1 MARFL
6 AAAFV
11 LVVAVAAAPASGGFV
26 PVQERILVGDDDRL
40 VLVDPATGQRTDL
53 DVQARAYDWAPD
65 GLAIAFAAAFGRT
78 RPPGRLWVVNADGSG
93 RRLLVPGIPHVGP
106 PEWSPDGS
114 MVAFTHAR
122 SPTAS
127 SLYVVRA
134 DGSGLRRLVH
144 GPLPTHPRWSPNGKR
159 LLYLNGKLTRRGL
172 YVADIRTGVI
182 KRLVDRVHYY
192 SASGWSPDGSMISY
206 VKQRR
211 LYVARSN
218 GTRRRRLSGL
228 VVWGNPVWA
237 PDGTRIAFE
246 SRRGPA
252 YRSDIWT
259 VRPNGAGLRR
269 LTHSGDTYAEDI
281 HPEWSPDGTKIAF
294 ISSRNRPAHRFHD
307 DLFVMNADGSCETLL
322 AGSQFLGP
330 PRWRP
335 RSDSGPP
342 LRCTTPG

>member
-1 MARFL
+1 M
-6 AAAFV
+6 V

-26 PVQERILVGDDDRL
+26 SGQERILIADEERL

-53 DVQARAYDWAPD
+53 DVQARSYDWSPD
-65 GLAIAFAAAFGRT
+65 GSAIAFAADPGRT
-78 RPPGRLWVVNADGSG
+78 SPPGRLWVMDADGSG
-93 RRLLVPGIPHVGP
+93 RRLLVQRIPHVGP

-114 MVAFTHAR
+114 MVAFTHFR
-122 SPTAS
+122 SPTVS

-134 DGSGLRRLVH
+134 DGSGIRRLVR

-159 LLYLNGKLTRRGL
+159 LLYLNGKPNRRGL
-172 YVADIRTGVI
+172 YIVDIRTGST
-182 KRLVDRVHYY
+182 KRLVDRVHHY
-192 SASGWSPDGSMISY
+192 STPGWSPDGSLISY
-206 VKQRR
+206 VKHRR
-211 LYVARSN
+211 PFVARTN
-218 GTRRRRLSGL
+218 GTRPRRLSSL
-228 VVWGNPVWA
+228 VVWGAPVWA
-237 PDGTRIAFE
+237 PDGARIAFE

-259 VRPNGAGLRR
+259 VRPNGSGLRR
-269 LTHSGDTYAEDI
+269 LTHSGDVYEEDL

-322 AGSQFLGP
+322 AGSDFLGP